1 MRWLSCCGSRC
12 ALITGRRESGLPT
25 IYTMDRIAGHDA
37 GAAVRPSRGTGGA
50 RLTTGGDA

>member
-12 ALITGRRESGLPT
+12 PLITGRRESGLPT